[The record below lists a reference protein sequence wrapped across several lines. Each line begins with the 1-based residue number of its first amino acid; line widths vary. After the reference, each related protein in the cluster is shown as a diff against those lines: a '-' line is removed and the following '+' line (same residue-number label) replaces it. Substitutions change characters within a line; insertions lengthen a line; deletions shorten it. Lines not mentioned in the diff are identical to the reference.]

1 MMTNKTTLFLCILF
15 FFTHCKKDENEDLF
29 IINIKSTQPEFVQQ
43 FQENIMVTINYIHPD
58 GYVGF
63 FDPDYLSLEVKDSR
77 LANPDYYH
85 LIPVTPPNQSLSVQ
99 GELLLEI
106 DAPFIFGN
114 GLTETLTYDIRIQ
127 DINKQWSNK
136 VTTSEITV
144 SR

>member
-1 MMTNKTTLFLCILF
+1 MMVKKTLIFLSILIF
-15 FFTHCKKDENEDLF
+15 FSHCKKDENEDVF
-29 IINIKSTQPEFVQQ
+29 IINIKSTQPVSLQE
-43 FQENIMVTINYIHPD
+43 FQENVMVTISYIHPN

-77 LANPDYYH
+77 LTNPDYYH

-99 GELLLEI
+99 GELLIQI

-144 SR
+144 NR